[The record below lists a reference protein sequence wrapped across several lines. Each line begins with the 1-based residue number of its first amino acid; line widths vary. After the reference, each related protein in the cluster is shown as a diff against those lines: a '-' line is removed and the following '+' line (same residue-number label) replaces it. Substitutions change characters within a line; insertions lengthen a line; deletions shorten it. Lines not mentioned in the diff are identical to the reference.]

1 MNILLEDLMK
11 SSQSLYGLVLAAAS
25 RANELVGGEQPLI
38 NTKSKKISTISLEEI
53 SRGKINFEV
62 PKPK

>member
-11 SSQSLYGLVLAAAS
+11 GSTSLYGLVLAAAS
-25 RANELVGGEQPLI
+25 RANELSSGEQPLI
-38 NTKSKKISTISLEEI
+38 NTKSKKISTIALEEI
-53 SRGKINFEV
+53 SRSKIHFEV